1 VQGVVRTH
9 PDDIEH
15 ETIRFARIRAGTPA
29 QHLLVQRR
37 TLGRPRHNNAVDRG
51 LVKAFGEHGTIG
63 DHACGARV
71 QPVEDGP
78 AGGERGGAIEGLRSN
93 AGGTKGLGHRIGQ
106 GHRGGKEQ
114 GSAIQVML
122 ASERRLRNT
131 LNINVVYMR
140 KLGQSIT
147 YLSLPLRKL
156 GIATRPGLT
165 KGEAAEL
172 LAAVLGDWD

>member
-1 VQGVVRTH
+1 VASAPGH
-9 PDDIEH
+9 G
-15 ETIRFARIRAGTPA
+15 ETDGAAA
-29 QHLLVQRR
+29 
-37 TLGRPRHNNAVDRG
+37 
-51 LVKAFGEHGTIG
+51 
-63 DHACGARV
+63 HA
-71 QPVEDGP
+71 
-78 AGGERGGAIEGLRSN
+78 
-93 AGGTKGLGHRIGQ
+93 
-106 GHRGGKEQ
+106 